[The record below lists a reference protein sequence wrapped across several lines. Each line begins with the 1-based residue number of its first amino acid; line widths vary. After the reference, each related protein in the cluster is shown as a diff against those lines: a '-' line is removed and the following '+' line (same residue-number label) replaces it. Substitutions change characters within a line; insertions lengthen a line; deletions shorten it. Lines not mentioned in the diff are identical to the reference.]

1 MLTQHPDGLVDLS
14 VGTPVDPTPDFVRR
28 ALADAADSPGYPLT
42 IGRVETRQAALDW
55 MERRLGVTGLGLD
68 AVIPT
73 IGSKELIA
81 SLPTH
86 LGVGPGDLVV
96 HPELAYPTYEVGAML
111 AGARTLAA
119 DSLTA
124 IGPEVPRLLW
134 LNSPA
139 NPTGRVLPVEHLR
152 KVVDW
157 CRDRGTVLVSDECY
171 IELGWES
178 QPVSVLHPDVCGGS
192 AEGVLAVHSLSK
204 RSNLAGYRCAFV
216 AGDPALVGELLAVR
230 KNLGLQVPGPQ
241 QVAMT
246 AALADDTHVEEQR
259 ERYAGRRAVLRR
271 RTGGRRVPDRP
282 LRGVAVPLG
291 DPGRGLLGDRR
302 GAGGA
307 RDPGRPGRL
316 LRRGGE
322 RARAGGPHRDR
333 RAGRRRCGPAVTR
346 AWQSGL
352 STAGQRAR

>member
-1 MLTQHPDGLVDLS
+1 
-14 VGTPVDPTPDFVRR
+14 
-28 ALADAADSPGYPLT
+28 
-42 IGRVETRQAALDW
+42 
-55 MERRLGVTGLGLD
+55 MERRLGVTGVGLD

-139 NPTGRVLPVEHLR
+139 NPTGRVLPVDHLR

-157 CRDRGTVLVSDECY
+157 CRERGTVLVSDECY
-171 IELGWES
+171 IELGWDARAGLGAPPRRLRRLVRRHPGGPLAEQAQ
-178 QPVSVLHPDVCGGS
+178 QPGRLP
-192 AEGVLAVHSLSK
+192 LRL
-204 RSNLAGYRCAFV
+204 RRRR
-216 AGDPALVGELLAVR
+216 PR
-230 KNLGLQVPGPQ
+230 
-241 QVAMT
+241 
-246 AALADDTHVEEQR
+246 
-259 ERYAGRRAVLRR
+259 AGRRAARGSQEPRPDDARPPAGRDGGRPGRR
-271 RTGGRRVPDRP
+271 RPRRRATRAVRRPPGRAAPGPGGCGVPDRP

-291 DPGRGLLGDRR
+291 D
-302 GAGGA
+302 A
-307 RDPGRPGRL
+307 RARTAGRPSPTSPSSGSWSR
-316 LRRGGE
+316 
-322 RARAGGPHRDR
+322 RARSTVP
-333 RAGRRRCGPAVTR
+333 PAAST
-346 AWQSGL
+346 SG
-352 STAGQRAR
+352 SP